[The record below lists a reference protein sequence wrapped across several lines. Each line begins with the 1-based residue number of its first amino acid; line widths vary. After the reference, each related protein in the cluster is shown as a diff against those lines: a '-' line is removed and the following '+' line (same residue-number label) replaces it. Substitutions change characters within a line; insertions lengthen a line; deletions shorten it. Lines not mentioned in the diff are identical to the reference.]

1 MLGGRNT
8 KGDCVMSMPIM
19 GSDMTRVEEKIRMV
33 VEHMGNLTYV
43 FENLQGANLRLDSA
57 ELPAFVN
64 VIPLTGSIRVT
75 PTQIRNYPK
84 CSFWFVD
91 KVNLDA
97 DGEDIQDVVNRCMDY
112 AYEFILTLN
121 ESKFF
126 EPVENMEVDFQVVTS
141 DMDANVAG
149 IVMEIQLRERN
160 GLILCLDKKPKDYF
174 NGSERRCEEGHLR
187 GTE

>member
-1 MLGGRNT
+1 M
-8 KGDCVMSMPIM
+8 
-19 GSDMTRVEEKIRMV
+19 RVEEKIRKV
-33 VEHMGNLTYV
+33 VEFMGNLTYV
-43 FENLQGANLRLDSA
+43 FENLQGANLKLDSA

-64 VIPLTGSIRVT
+64 VIPLTGSINIT
-75 PTQIRNYPK
+75 ATQVRNYPR

-97 DGEDIQDVVNRCMDY
+97 DGEDIKDVVDRCMDY

-126 EPVENMEVDFQVVTS
+126 EPIEKTEVDYQVVTS
-141 DMDANVAG
+141 DMDSNVAG
-149 IVMEIQLRERN
+149 VVIELQLKEKR
-160 GLILCLDKKPKDYF
+160 GLQLCLDKNPKDYF
-174 NGSERRCEEGHLR
+174 YEKRCEEGHLR